1 VNIPDGLPTLSAGA
15 HSPGDGKAC
24 VMEYVALLAGEA
36 WTDTPACTYRPL
48 ARAAQVVNDRLRDE
62 DRHLLVP
69 LIGRLFGTT
78 APVSDT
84 AFARFAAMSV
94 LPLARAVEHLHP
106 AAKACNDV
114 VGRYWRGEA
123 SIDGVRAARKAAAAD
138 AAAAYAAYAAADA
151 AAYAA
156 ASAYAAYNAAAA
168 YAAASA
174 ADAASSYAAYA
185 YADAAA
191 AYAAAD
197 AAAAAAAAAAASER
211 LVGWLSDLIDEY
223 DRLSG
228 RTSHREVTSDDL
240 RVLAEAVAR

>member
-1 VNIPDGLPTLSAGA
+1 MNDDVKVPSIMPVLSAGA
-15 HSPGDGKAC
+15 HAGPEDGAC
-24 VMEYVALLAGEA
+24 VMEMVSYLAGEA

-114 VGRYWRGEA
+114 VDRYWRGEA
-123 SIDGVRAARKAAAAD
+123 SIDDVQAARKFAADAYD
-138 AAAAYAAYAAADA
+138 AAAAAFAAAYAADA
-151 AAYAA
+151 AAYDAAFAA
-156 ASAYAAYNAAAA
+156 AYDAAAFAAAAAAAA
-168 YAAASA
+168 YAAAY
-174 ADAASSYAAYA
+174 DA
-185 YADAAA
+185 
-191 AYAAAD
+191 
-197 AAAAAAAAAAASER
+197 EP
-211 LVGWLSDLIDEY
+211 LVGWLSGLIDEY

>member
-1 VNIPDGLPTLSAGA
+1 MASSV
-15 HSPGDGKAC
+15 
-24 VMEYVALLAGEA
+24 
-36 WTDTPACTYRPL
+36 
-48 ARAAQVVNDRLRDE
+48 

-114 VGRYWRGEA
+114 VDRYWRGEA
-123 SIDGVRAARKAAAAD
+123 SIDGVRAARKAASAYAAY
-138 AAAAYAAYAAADA
+138 AYAAYAAD
-151 AAYAA
+151 
-156 ASAYAAYNAAAA
+156 
-168 YAAASA
+168 A
-174 ADAASSYAAYA
+174 ADAA
-185 YADAAA
+185 
-191 AYAAAD
+191 
-197 AAAAAAAAAAASER
+197 ER
-211 LVGWLSDLIDEY
+211 LVGWLSGLIDEY

>member
-1 VNIPDGLPTLSAGA
+1 
-15 HSPGDGKAC
+15 
-24 VMEYVALLAGEA
+24 MEMVSYLAGEA
-36 WTDTPACTYRPL
+36 WTDTPSCTYRPL

-114 VGRYWRGEA
+114 VDRYWRGEA
-123 SIDGVRAARKAAAAD
+123 SIDDVRAARKAAAYAD
-138 AAAAYAAYAAADA
+138 AADAAAFAAFAADAAYAAYAAA
-151 AAYAA
+151 YA
-156 ASAYAAYNAAAA
+156 
-168 YAAASA
+168 
-174 ADAASSYAAYA
+174 
-185 YADAAA
+185 
-191 AYAAAD
+191 AAAD
-197 AAAAAAAAAAASER
+197 AAYAAYAAER
-211 LVGWLSDLIDEY
+211 LVGWLSGLIDEY

>member
-1 VNIPDGLPTLSAGA
+1 MNIPDGLPTLSAGA

-24 VMEYVALLAGEA
+24 VMEMVSYLAGEA
-36 WTDTPACTYRPL
+36 WSDTPSCTYRPL

-106 AAKACNDV
+106 SAKACNDV
-114 VGRYWRGEA
+114 VDRYWRGEA
-123 SIDGVRAARKAAAAD
+123 SIDDVRAARKAASASAAYAAAAASAYAAD
-138 AAAAYAAYAAADA
+138 AADAYAAYAAYAAADA
-151 AAYAA
+151 AA
-156 ASAYAAYNAAAA
+156 
-168 YAAASA
+168 
-174 ADAASSYAAYA
+174 DAASVA
-185 YADAAA
+185 
-191 AYAAAD
+191 
-197 AAAAAAAAAAASER
+197 ER
-211 LVGWLSDLIDEY
+211 LVGWLSGLIDEY

>member
-1 VNIPDGLPTLSAGA
+1 MNDDVKVPSIMPVLSAGA
-15 HSPGDGKAC
+15 HAGPEDGAC
-24 VMEYVALLAGEA
+24 VMEMVSYLAGEA
-36 WTDTPACTYRPL
+36 WTDTPSCTYRPL

-78 APVSDT
+78 APVSD
-84 AFARFAAMSV
+84 AAWARFAAMSV

-114 VGRYWRGEA
+114 VDRYWRGEA
-123 SIDGVRAARKAAAAD
+123 SIDDVRAAREAAYAAAYAD
-138 AAAAYAAYAAADA
+138 ATAATAAYYAAAAYAADADADA
-151 AAYAA
+151 A
-156 ASAYAAYNAAAA
+156 
-168 YAAASA
+168 
-174 ADAASSYAAYA
+174 
-185 YADAAA
+185 
-191 AYAAAD
+191 
-197 AAAAAAAAAAASER
+197 ER
-211 LVGWLSDLIDEY
+211 LVGWLSGLIDEY

>member
-1 VNIPDGLPTLSAGA
+1 MNDDVKVPSIMPVLSAGA
-15 HSPGDGKAC
+15 HAGPEDGAC
-24 VMEYVALLAGEA
+24 VMEMVSYLAGEA
-36 WTDTPACTYRPL
+36 WSDTPACTYRPL

-106 AAKACNDV
+106 SAKASNDV
-114 VGRYWRGEA
+114 VERYWRGEA
-123 SIDGVRAARKAAAAD
+123 SIDDVQAARKFAAD
-138 AAAAYAAYAAADA
+138 AAAAAYVAAYVAAYDA
-151 AAYAA
+151 A
-156 ASAYAAYNAAAA
+156 AAAA
-168 YAAASA
+168 Y
-174 ADAASSYAAYA
+174 D
-185 YADAAA
+185 
-191 AYAAAD
+191 AAAD
-197 AAAAAAAAAAASER
+197 AAAAAYDAAADDADAAYVAAAAAAAAYVAACNAAER
-211 LVGWLSDLIDEY
+211 LVGWLSGLIDEY

>member
-1 VNIPDGLPTLSAGA
+1 MNDDVKVPSIMPVLSAGA
-15 HSPGDGKAC
+15 HAGPEDGAC
-24 VMEYVALLAGEA
+24 VMEMVSYLAGEA
-36 WTDTPACTYRPL
+36 WTDTPSCTYRPL

-114 VGRYWRGEA
+114 VDRYWRGEA
-123 SIDGVRAARKAAAAD
+123 SIDDVRAARKAAY
-138 AAAAYAAYAAADA
+138 AAYAAYAAD
-151 AAYAA
+151 
-156 ASAYAAYNAAAA
+156 
-168 YAAASA
+168 A
-174 ADAASSYAAYA
+174 ADAA
-185 YADAAA
+185 
-191 AYAAAD
+191 
-197 AAAAAAAAAAASER
+197 ER

>member
-1 VNIPDGLPTLSAGA
+1 MNDDVKVPSIMPVLSAGA
-15 HSPGDGKAC
+15 HAGPEDGAC
-24 VMEYVALLAGEA
+24 VMEMVSYLAGEA
-36 WTDTPACTYRPL
+36 WSDTPSCTYRPL

-114 VGRYWRGEA
+114 VDRYWRGEA
-123 SIDGVRAARKAAAAD
+123 SIDGVRAARKAAS
-138 AAAAYAAYAAADA
+138 AYAAYA
-151 AAYAA
+151 Y
-156 ASAYAAYNAAAA
+156 
-168 YAAASA
+168 AASA
-174 ADAASSYAAYA
+174 ADAA
-185 YADAAA
+185 ADAASA
-191 AYAAAD
+191 
-197 AAAAAAAAAAASER
+197 ER
-211 LVGWLSDLIDEY
+211 LVGWLSGLIDEY

>member
-1 VNIPDGLPTLSAGA
+1 MNIPDGLPTLSAGA

-123 SIDGVRAARKAAAAD
+123 SIDGVRAARKAADSAY
-138 AAAAYAAYAAADA
+138 AAAYAAA
-151 AAYAA
+151 AA
-156 ASAYAAYNAAAA
+156 ASAYAAYAAD
-168 YAAASA
+168 A
-174 ADAASSYAAYA
+174 ADAASAYAAY
-185 YADAAA
+185 
-191 AYAAAD
+191 AAD
-197 AAAAAAAAAAASER
+197 AAAAAAAYADAAAAAER
-211 LVGWLSDLIDEY
+211 LVGWLSGLIDEY